1 MKNWEIRYYNSE
13 AAKRTGAPMFKETIR
28 GDKNYVENWAQ
39 NKLRQN
45 PNFKCYEII
54 EK

>member
-1 MKNWEIRYYNSE
+1 MKTWEIRYYNSE
-13 AAKRTGAPMFKETIR
+13 MAKRTGASMFKETIR
-28 GDKNYVENWAQ
+28 GDKSCVENWAK
-39 NKLRQN
+39 NKLKQY